1 MGAGPRAGSV
11 LSDPRIVA
19 AFATVYLVWG
29 STYLAIRVVVAGLP
43 PFLSAGLRFLVAGA
57 LMLAW
62 AWWRGHRLPT
72 SRRDLLT
79 LALTGTMMLA
89 GANGLVTWAEQW
101 VESNQAALIVATSAL
116 WLAWLGTMGT
126 QGQGLSGWTIAG
138 LLSGFLG
145 VAVLV
150 GDGLRFAHAPWTAYA
165 GLQASAFLWSL
176 GSIISKRRPAACA
189 PAMSAAL
196 QTLFAALVLGALGL
210 LRGEAEAWT
219 WEPRPLL
226 ALAYLVVFGSC
237 IAYGCFFWLV
247 HEVTPAQLG
256 TYAYVNPAVA
266 VLLGWWLLDEHLTG
280 MQIAGTLIILG
291 SVVLVTLTSSP
302 TRKSTAT

>member
-1 MGAGPRAGSV
+1 MSPRSGSV

-29 STYLAIRVVVAGLP
+29 STYLAIRVVVGSLP

-62 AWWRGHRLPT
+62 ALSRGQRLPT

-116 WLAWLGTMGT
+116 WLAWLGTMGA
-126 QGQGLSGWTIAG
+126 QGQRLSRWTVAG

-150 GDGLRFAHAPWTAYA
+150 GDGLRFAHAPWTAYVA
-165 GLQASAFLWSL
+165 LQASAFLWSL
-176 GSIISKRRPAACA
+176 GSIVSKRRPAVSA
-189 PAMSAAL
+189 PLISAAV
-196 QTLFAALVLGALGL
+196 QTLVAAAVLSTVGL
-210 LRGEAEAWT
+210 SLGEAQAWS
-219 WEPRPLL
+219 WEVRPLL
-226 ALAYLVVFGSC
+226 ALGYLIVFGSC

-280 MQIAGTLIILG
+280 MQVAGTLIILA
-291 SVVLVTLTSSP
+291 SVILVTLTSSSM
-302 TRKSTAT
+302 RKPGTT